1 MARPEKVVSYDI
13 EDLASGKL
21 QQWADLVGVE
31 WEFRL
36 EDTSKVEIEET
47 DFLFVDTE
55 HSYEQVKAELKN
67 KDKVRKFIGF
77 HDTVSFPE
85 IIPAI
90 EEGIWHKVCRGNNHN
105 DRLFQRIF
113 SQWSLLDNDILSAI

>member
-1 MARPEKVVSYDI
+1 MARPEKVISYDI

-31 WEFRL
+31 WDFRL

-55 HSYEQVKAELKN
+55 HNYEQVKAELKN

-90 EEGIWHKVCRGNNHN
+90 EEALGDWNKIIEDPGSNGLWVYER
-105 DRLFQRIF
+105 
-113 SQWSLLDNDILSAI
+113 